1 MPIDYQHV
9 VRESRNELAQC
20 VRLREEMDKR
30 INELRTALRA
40 LIQFVPEEE
49 RAEVFEE
56 VKNAKRKG
64 VSLAEAIVDILGQPE
79 HKAGLTSNQLREQL
93 EKSGFDLSEYSQPL
107 AAVMTTLQRLTE
119 QKRVGRAFT
128 KDTKNVLFRKPTL
141 ADLATKPKFYGK

>member
-1 MPIDYQHV
+1 MPIDYQQV
-9 VRESRNELAQC
+9 VRESRKELAEC
-20 VRLREEMDKR
+20 VRLREEMDRR

-49 RAEVFEE
+49 RVEILEE
-56 VKNAKRKG
+56 VKNSKKRG

-93 EKSGFDLSEYSQPL
+93 EKSGFDLGEYSQPL

-119 QKRVGRAFT
+119 QKRVSRGFT
-128 KDTKNVLFRKPTL
+128 KDTKSVLFKKQTL
-141 ADLATKPKFYGK
+141 KDLVVRPNFFGR